1 MSLKRIGFVGLG
13 QMGQGQ
19 ARNLVKAGFEVA
31 GYDIDA
37 AAVARFADAG
47 GRAAASPA
55 AAAEGAELFIVLVF
69 TAAQAEAVLFGQG
82 AAVAALA
89 GGVPVVLHTTGAPE
103 DAVRIAGR
111 LEADGHPMLDCPVTG
126 GKAGADAGTLTAIAS
141 GPEAAFAAAK
151 PALEAMCARI
161 VRVGDAAGQA
171 ATVKMINQLLVGVH
185 AAATAEALTLAVK
198 AGADP
203 ETVYEVITNGSGNS
217 AIFTRLVPLF
227 LARDF
232 ASRGNL
238 AIMLKDLGIVQQAA
252 REHAAPLPLAAAAL
266 RQFLAAAAQGH
277 ADEDLAAV
285 VKAYEAAA
293 GTEVR
298 KKR

>member
-1 MSLKRIGFVGLG
+1 MPVQRIGFVGLG

-37 AAVARFADAG
+37 GAVRRFVEAG

-69 TAAQAEAVLFGQG
+69 TAEQAEAVLFGQDG
-82 AAVAALA
+82 AVAAL
-89 GGVPVVLHTTGAPE
+89 GDGVSVVLHTTGAPE
-103 DAVRIAGR
+103 DAARLAGR
-111 LEADGHPMLDCPVTG
+111 LAEAGHPMLDCPVTG
-126 GKAGADAGTLTAIAS
+126 GKAGADAGSLTAIVA
-141 GPEAAFAAAK
+141 GPEAAFNAAE
-151 PALEAMCARI
+151 PALQAMCARL
-161 VRVGDAAGQA
+161 VRVGETPGQA
-171 ATVKMINQLLVGVH
+171 STVKMINQMLVGVH
-185 AAATAEALTLAVK
+185 AVATAEALTLAVK

-232 ASRGNL
+232 ESRGAL
-238 AIMLKDLGIVQQAA
+238 AIMLKDLGVVTEAA
-252 REHAAPLPLAAAAL
+252 RRHEAPMPLAAAAL
-266 RQFLAAAAQGH
+266 QQYLAAAAQGH
-277 ADEDLAAV
+277 AAEDLGAV

-293 GTEVR
+293 KVEVR
-298 KKR
+298 AKP